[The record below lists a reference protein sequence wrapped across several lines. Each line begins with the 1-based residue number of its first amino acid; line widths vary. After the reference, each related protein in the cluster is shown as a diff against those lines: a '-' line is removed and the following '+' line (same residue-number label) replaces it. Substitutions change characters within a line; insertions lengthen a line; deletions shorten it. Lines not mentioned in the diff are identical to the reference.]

1 MKIISPV
8 LLGLSLAV
16 AGSTLTAAQDASST
30 STLPKIL
37 QFTIEYT
44 KPYKGGAAH
53 DKTESAFIAAEQKAK
68 FPVYYVAMNS
78 QSGKS
83 RALFMT
89 HYDTFAEWEKDN
101 KIVDNNPT
109 LAAGLENAGLADGA
123 LLDEVDS
130 VVYTYDEDLSFH
142 PHSDL
147 DKHRVYQ
154 FSIFHVRPGKQ
165 KEWREVVKM
174 VKDAHEKAGT
184 SAHWGMYEIA
194 FGAPDGTF
202 IAITG
207 DPSMSAIDMGYSE
220 DKKFRD
226 AIGGDEG
233 MRKLDQLFGEAV
245 ESSHSELYTVNPKQS
260 YVSDDWIKADPG
272 FWKPKAADARGKTGC
287 DGAEKDRA
295 VIFCGIQPAFHADGS
310 AHAGPSAFPRV
321 PSSDCKRCL

>member
-16 AGSTLTAAQDASST
+16 AGSTLTAAQDASTT
-30 STLPKIL
+30 SPLPKIL

-53 DKTESAFIAAEQKAK
+53 DKTESAFIAAEEKAK
-68 FPVYYVAMNS
+68 FPVYYIAMNS
-78 QSGKS
+78 QSGKA

-89 HYDTFAEWEKDN
+89 RYDSFAEWEKDN
-101 KIVDNNPT
+101 KLVDSNPT
-109 LAAGLENAGLADGA
+109 LGAGLEHAGLADGE

-130 VVYTYDEDLSFH
+130 VVYTYDEDLSYH

-154 FSIFHVRPGKQ
+154 IAIFHVRPGKQ

-202 IAITG
+202 IALTG

-220 DKKFRD
+220 DKKWI
-226 AIGGDEG
+226 AALGGEEG
-233 MRKLDQLFGEAV
+233 LRKLDEKFGDAV
-245 ESSHSELYTVNPKQS
+245 ESSHSELFTVNPKQS
-260 YVSDDWIKADPG
+260 YVSEDWIKTDPG
-272 FWKPKAADARGKTGC
+272 FWRPKPAAM
-287 DGAEKDRA
+287 
-295 VIFCGIQPAFHADGS
+295 PAAKP
-310 AHAGPSAFPRV
+310 AAMAPKKPT
-321 PSSDCKRCL
+321 P

>member
-16 AGSTLTAAQDASST
+16 AGSTFTAAQDASST

-53 DKTESAFIAAEQKAK
+53 DKTESAFIAAEEKAK

-89 HYDTFAEWEKDN
+89 HYDSFAEWEKDN
-101 KIVDNNPT
+101 KLVDSNPT
-109 LAAGLENAGLADGA
+109 LAAGFERAGLADGE

-130 VVYTYDEDLSFH
+130 VVYTYDEDLSYH
-142 PHSDL
+142 PHTDL

-154 FSIFHVRPGKQ
+154 ISIFHVRPGKQ

-194 FGAPDGTF
+194 FGAQDGTF
-202 IAITG
+202 IALTG
-207 DPSMSAIDMGYSE
+207 DPSMSAIDLGYAE
-220 DKKFRD
+220 DKKFV
-226 AIGGDEG
+226 AALGGEEG

-245 ESSHSELYTVNPKQS
+245 ESSHSELFTVNPKQS
-260 YVSDDWIKADPG
+260 YVSDDWIKSDPG
-272 FWKPKAADARGKTGC
+272 FWKPKPAAA
-287 DGAEKDRA
+287 
-295 VIFCGIQPAFHADGS
+295 PAKPA
-310 AHAGPSAFPRV
+310 AAAKPPTQ
-321 PSSDCKRCL
+321 

>member
-53 DKTESAFIAAEQKAK
+53 DKTESAFIAAETKAK
-68 FPVYYVAMNS
+68 FPVYYIAMNS
-78 QSGKS
+78 LSGKS

-89 HYDTFAEWEKDN
+89 QYDSFADWEKDN
-101 KIVDNNPT
+101 KLVDSNPT
-109 LAAGLENAGLADGA
+109 LAAGLESAGLADGA

-130 VVYTYDEDLSFH
+130 VVYTYDEDLSYH
-142 PHSDL
+142 PHADL
-147 DKHRVYQ
+147 GKHRVYQ
-154 FSIFHVRPGKQ
+154 FGVSHVKPGKRQ
-165 KEWREVVKM
+165 EWREVVKM
-174 VKDAHEKAGT
+174 VKEANEKAGT

-194 FGAPDGTF
+194 YGAQDGTY
-202 IAITG
+202 IVITG
-207 DPSMSAIDMGYSE
+207 DSSMSAIDLGYSE
-220 DKKFRD
+220 DKKFRE

-245 ESSHSELYTVNPKQS
+245 ESSHSELFAVNPKQS

-272 FWKPKAADARGKTGC
+272 FWKPKAAMA
-287 DGAEKDRA
+287 
-295 VIFCGIQPAFHADGS
+295 PAAKP
-310 AHAGPSAFPRV
+310 AAAPAKKPM
-321 PSSDCKRCL
+321 

>member
-16 AGSTLTAAQDASST
+16 AGSTLTAAQDASTT

-37 QFTIEYT
+37 QFTVEYT

-53 DKTESAFIAAEQKAK
+53 DKTESAFIAAEEKAK

-78 QSGKS
+78 LSGKS

-89 HYDTFAEWEKDN
+89 HYDSFAEWEKDN
-101 KIVDNNPT
+101 KLVDSNPT

-130 VVYTYDEDLSFH
+130 LVFTYDEDLSFH

-147 DKHRVYQ
+147 EKHRVYQ
-154 FSIFHVRPGKQ
+154 IAVFHVRPGKNH
-165 KEWREVVKM
+165 EWREVVKM
-174 VKDAHEKAGT
+174 VKAAHEKAGT

-194 FGAPDGTF
+194 YGAPDGTY
-202 IAITG
+202 IVITG
-207 DPSMSAIDMGYSE
+207 DPSMSAIDLGYSE
-220 DKKFRD
+220 DKKFRE

-233 MRKLDQLFGEAV
+233 MRKLDQMFGDAV
-245 ESSHSELYTVNPKQS
+245 ESSHSELFTVNPKQS
-260 YVSDDWIKADPG
+260 YVSEDWIKADPG
-272 FWKPKAADARGKTGC
+272 FWKPKPAAM
-287 DGAEKDRA
+287 
-295 VIFCGIQPAFHADGS
+295 PAAKP
-310 AHAGPSAFPRV
+310 AAAPKKPAQ
-321 PSSDCKRCL
+321 